1 MTTAVDTLNRKC
13 IECGNDI
20 NHLRSDAKCCDANC
34 RKRYNR
40 RKDAMKRYKLN
51 AISAIRSIEA
61 LMTDDDLE
69 SFGRAILKEIEKRT
83 DIDTARRLADE
94 EAQESRLATA
104 AFLESRRNALSVT
117 TAADTDNE

>member
-1 MTTAVDTLNRKC
+1 VTTAADTLNRYC
-13 IECGNDI
+13 IECGNNI
-20 NHLRSDAKCCDANC
+20 NHLRADAKCCDANC

-40 RKDAMKRYKLN
+40 RKDAIKRHKLN

-94 EAQESRLATA
+94 EAQERQLATA
-104 AFLESRRNALSVT
+104 AFLESRKQALSVT
-117 TAADTDNE
+117 IATDTDN